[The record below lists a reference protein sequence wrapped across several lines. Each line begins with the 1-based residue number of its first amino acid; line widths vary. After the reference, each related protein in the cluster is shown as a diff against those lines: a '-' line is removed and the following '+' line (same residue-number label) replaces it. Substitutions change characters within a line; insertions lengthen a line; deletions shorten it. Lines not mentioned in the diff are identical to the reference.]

1 MPWRVFRPV
10 VADSHEFDKEEDPDT
25 DTHKS
30 EKSNTESHQKGKVN
44 PDPST

>member
-1 MPWRVFRPV
+1 VPWRVFRPV
-10 VADSHEFDKEEDPDT
+10 VTDSHDFDKEEDP

-30 EKSNTESHQKGKVN
+30 EKSNTKPHQKGKVD